1 VFPFCEYNHK
11 MELLPWVNFNKL
23 SFIMLNSNPNIGEF
37 MDKSPYYII
46 KDWILL
52 SGNPGALPIL
62 LKNPDKINLTLLVSN
77 TNPAALPL
85 IKSKTKGKHVQNAM
99 FQANP
104 ITFGLIDAHKIN
116 WHTICSNTNPKAIKL
131 IQCMIDDGLEYK
143 LDWSLLSG
151 NPSAISILEQHQDKV
166 VWSVLS
172 SNPAAIHLLLQNRD
186 KINYKQLC
194 RNRHPTAIEII
205 RTLSPNLIYWPY
217 LCSNPTAIDFLEE
230 NQQHIHWFY
239 LSGNPAIFRYNYT
252 KMASIR
258 NELIRDELLSV
269 ALHPSRIS
277 NWLRQG
283 ILLSEI

>member
-1 VFPFCEYNHK
+1 

-23 SFIMLNSNPNIGEF
+23 SYIMLNSNPNIGEF

-62 LKNPDKINLTLLVSN
+62 LKHPDKINLTLLASN
-77 TNPAALPL
+77 PNPAALPL
-85 IKSKTKGKHVQNAM
+85 IKSKTKGKHIQNVM
-99 FQANP
+99 FQSNP
-104 ITFGLIDAHKIN
+104 ITFGLIDPHKIN
-116 WHTICSNTNPKAIKL
+116 WHTICSNTNPKAIEL
-131 IQCMIDDGLEYK
+131 IQYMIKDGLEYK

-151 NPSAISILEQHQDKV
+151 NPSAMPILEQNQDKI

-172 SNPAAIHLLLQNRD
+172 SNPAAIHLLLQNRH

-194 RNRHPTAIEII
+194 RNTHPTAIEII
-205 RTLSPNLIYWPY
+205 RTLPANQIYWPY
-217 LCSNPTAIDFLEE
+217 VCSNPSAIDFLEE

-252 KMASIR
+252 KMANIR

-277 NWLRQG
+277 TWLRQG
-283 ILLSEI
+283 VLLSEI